1 MNRVDLDGLAG
12 TGIRVNCVTPA
23 AARADIFAQM
33 REGARCA
40 ESFQ

>member
-1 MNRVDLDGLAG
+1 MNRIDLDGLAG

-23 AARADIFAQM
+23 AARTDIFAQM

-40 ESFQ
+40 ESSQ

>member
-23 AARADIFAQM
+23 AARADSFAQM

-40 ESFQ
+40 ESSQ